1 MPAREVS
8 KFIWWTVRLLL
19 RRFWRFLKYRVLHV
33 EDTPHRIALG
43 VAIAIFVTWTPT
55 IGLQMVLAVAIA
67 ALMNANKLVGLP
79 FVWISNPL
87 TLIPIYA
94 PNYLIGNWILGGR
107 YGFST
112 FIESMGNATQLGGGL
127 ASKVLA
133 FWKAVTPIFLPLWVG
148 SLVVASILSVA
159 TYFLAYWG
167 ISAYR
172 KHHPPAPPDRPSA
185 QDGALESGPAASD
198 ESIGR
203 GSQPEPTVRRSAGDA
218 PPSGEGVGERRS

>member
-19 RRFWRFLKYRVLHV
+19 RRFWRFLKFRVLHV

-94 PNYLIGNWILGGR
+94 PNYLVGNWLLGGR

-112 FIESMGNATQLGGGL
+112 FIESMGSATRVGGSL

-148 SLVVASILSVA
+148 SLVVASTLAVG
-159 TYFLAYWG
+159 TYFLTYWG
-167 ISAYR
+167 IATYR
-172 KHHPPAPPDRPSA
+172 KHHPPARPAPA
-185 QDGALESGPAASD
+185 QPVDAALKDAPAASD

-203 GSQPEPTVRRSAGDA
+203 GSRCESADAGGDRSVRPDGDKAGQ
-218 PPSGEGVGERRS
+218 